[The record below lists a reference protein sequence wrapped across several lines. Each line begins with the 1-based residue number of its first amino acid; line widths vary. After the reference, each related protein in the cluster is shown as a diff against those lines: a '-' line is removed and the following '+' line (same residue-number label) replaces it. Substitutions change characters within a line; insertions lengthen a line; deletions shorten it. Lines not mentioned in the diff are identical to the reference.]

1 MAVTGQTTAQ
11 IRVAGTGHLFV
22 APVGTPAPTDVTTP
36 WATVSTLWQDLGFT
50 DESGVVVG
58 KKDSWDS
65 INLWQTTVPA
75 RMVPKSR
82 AFTAKFTLEQINAV
96 TLPLWAGGGVVQTNG
111 ASGYLYTI
119 SETLQSYERALGIE
133 WTDNNGAITTRII
146 IPRGQVSDTTDISLT
161 RDKAASLGITY
172 DALGIDGVTPL
183 VYWYSNDPSLT
194 P

>member
-1 MAVTGQTTAQ
+1 MAVTGQTTSQ
-11 IRVAGTGHLFV
+11 IRVAGTGHLYI
-22 APVGTPAPTDVTTP
+22 APVGTAAPTDVTTA
-36 WATVSTLWQDLGFT
+36 WGAGWQDLGFT

-96 TLPLWAGGGVVQTNG
+96 TLPLWAGGGTVSTNG

-119 SETLQSYERALGIE
+119 SETLTSYERALGIE

-146 IPRGQVSDTTDISLT
+146 IPRGQVSDTTDITLT
-161 RDKAASLGITY
+161 RDKSASLGITY

-183 VYWYSNDPSLT
+183 AYWYSNDPNLT